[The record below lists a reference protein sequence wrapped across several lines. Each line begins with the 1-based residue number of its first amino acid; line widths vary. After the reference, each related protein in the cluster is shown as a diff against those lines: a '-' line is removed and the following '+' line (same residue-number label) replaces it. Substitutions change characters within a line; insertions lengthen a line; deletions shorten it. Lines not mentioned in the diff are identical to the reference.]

1 MPACA
6 ATHPHSRLPSVSPA
20 ENTMMYSDR
29 ARPRTHAGTETC
41 AATCSDDRTMTHAA
55 PAMTITPYKAA
66 SLRTVAKAAIVT
78 A

>member
-1 MPACA
+1 
-6 ATHPHSRLPSVSPA
+6 
-20 ENTMMYSDR
+20 MMYSDR

-41 AATCSDDRTMTHAA
+41 AATCSEDRTMTHAA
-55 PAMTITPYKAA
+55 PAMTITPYKTA